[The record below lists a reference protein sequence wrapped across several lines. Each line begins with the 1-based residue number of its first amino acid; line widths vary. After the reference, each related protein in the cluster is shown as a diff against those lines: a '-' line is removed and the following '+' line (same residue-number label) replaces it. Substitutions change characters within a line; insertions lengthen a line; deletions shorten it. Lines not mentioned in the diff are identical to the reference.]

1 MTPVERRDESLV
13 DLELGR
19 STSTNASEGSEY
31 DDRGSDPD
39 TDLDGANRGSSSRAS
54 VDSPG
59 SEAQGSSPGSFRRM
73 YRGQTRFDFV
83 GRRRV
88 WFIVSAVI
96 IVAGLVSMGTR
107 GLNLGIDFRGGTS
120 WTVLAPQVTQAK
132 ATSLVEAAG
141 LNQPVVQLIGSGSN
155 RHVQVQAD
163 LNNLPPAQQTAI
175 KAKVLVVMRHMG
187 TELGVTDVGPT
198 WGGQVTQRALIA
210 LFAFFFAVVIYI
222 SFRFEPKMAL
232 AAFIAMIHDLLVA
245 VGVYSLAGFQVTPDT
260 VIAILTILGY
270 SLYDTVVVFDRVREN
285 SKGFGASGRMT
296 YSDMVNLSMN
306 QTLARSIN
314 TSLVAIMPVLAV
326 LVVGAEILGATTLQD
341 YGLALFVGLLSGAYS
356 SIFIASPVL
365 AMLKEREP
373 RYLSIRHK
381 LETRGDRLGI
391 LTPSAAAQLSVAG
404 SGSLQRAGAGRASPK
419 RPTTSGGAIRPGSA
433 GTARSRSGAAGSRNS
448 KNVSKTSKAPTSS
461 AMSASSGVP
470 AGSMDTPESQR
481 AVGSAATAHGRP
493 RGPNGPSGS
502 GASQRKAPP
511 RPRKG
516 AKGKSQK
523 GKKRR

>member
-1 MTPVERRDESLV
+1 VTPVERRDEGLV
-13 DLELGR
+13 DLKIAR
-19 STSTNASEGSEY
+19 SDADSGSGG
-31 DDRGSDPD
+31 DGSDKEGLEPD
-39 TDLDGANRGSSSRAS
+39 GTRARTDL
-54 VDSPG
+54 
-59 SEAQGSSPGSFRRM
+59 SESETHGSSPGSFRRM

-88 WFIVSAVI
+88 WFIISAVI
-96 IVAGLVSMGTR
+96 ILAGLVSLGTR
-107 GLNLGIDFRGGTS
+107 GLNLGIEFRGGTS
-120 WTVLAPQVTQAK
+120 WSVLAPQVSQAK

-163 LNNLPPAQQTAI
+163 LNNLPPAQQSAI
-175 KAKVLVVMRHMG
+175 KAKVLTVMEHMG
-187 TELGVTDVGPT
+187 TQLGVTDVGPT

-210 LFAFFFAVVIYI
+210 LFAFFVAVVVYI

-285 SKGFGASGRMT
+285 SRGFGASGRMT

-365 AMLKEREP
+365 AMLKERET
-373 RYLSIRHK
+373 RYVSIRHK

-391 LTPSAAAQLSVAG
+391 LTPSAAAQMSFTGA
-404 SGSLQRAGAGRASPK
+404 GSLQRGGGGRPPSSR
-419 RPTTSGGAIRPGSA
+419 RPATSNAPIRPGSGGVKRAHA
-433 GTARSRSGAAGSRNS
+433 GAVLETTGANRTAKKTQTGGGVRAGA
-448 KNVSKTSKAPTSS
+448 
-461 AMSASSGVP
+461 
-470 AGSMDTPESQR
+470 
-481 AVGSAATAHGRP
+481 
-493 RGPNGPSGS
+493 GPSRP
-502 GASQRKAPP
+502 GASTRKTPP